1 MPKIIIDEVEYHTED
16 LSDSGREQLKSLQFL
31 DSQVQT
37 LQNELAIYET
47 ARIAYIKILKSEISK
62 SGIAPVSDEV

>member
-1 MPKIIIDEVEYHTED
+1 MPKIIIDGVEYHTED

-31 DSQVQT
+31 DSQIQT
-37 LQNELAIYET
+37 IRNELAIYQT
-47 ARIAYIKILKSEISK
+47 ARIAYIKILKSEITK

>member
-1 MPKIIIDEVEYHTED
+1 MPKIIIDGIEYHTED

-31 DSQVQT
+31 DSQMQT

-47 ARIAYIKILKSEISK
+47 ARIAYLKILTSEISK